1 MMATMAMMTIANAR
15 LATHARRPHPRKQA
29 RPTRTQARPT
39 RSTEPNERNLEQQ
52 CVHNAPGL
60 TRRAALATAL
70 LVPFLNAPLALA
82 DRSSDPADVGL
93 VVFDETAL
101 LEAEAE
107 AKKARSEASGAATGT
122 ASSTAPDTAA
132 AAAEAAP
139 TVAQPAVTKIAVQTG
154 SSSSID
160 GQGSLSVLLSDDTEV
175 AEDEL
180 SVTER
185 QALQINRRTQKQNNV
200 PPDFPLF
207 ARDGYD
213 MTILVSN
220 GYKVTEEGLIYKDY
234 VVGSGPTPSDGQQ
247 VSFDYTGYNES
258 GGVID
263 SSYRKGAPSSMRIGV
278 PGSTVVPG
286 FELGVKTMAVGGK
299 RRIIVPPELGPPVGP
314 QTFFSAKVYE
324 IFDVE
329 LRSSKTCVRRTVGMF
344 SDVVC
349 TDE

>member
-1 MMATMAMMTIANAR
+1 MKAITRHQVAAR
-15 LATHARRPHPRKQA
+15 SSSVSPHGAPLKHITSAKRSDPRSGTLARSLHSNESKEEENSRPA
-29 RPTRTQARPT
+29 
-39 RSTEPNERNLEQQ
+39 
-52 CVHNAPGL
+52 L
-60 TRRAALATAL
+60 TRRASLAAALVSIGWQGMSKAEPEDTATA
-70 LVPFLNAPLALA
+70 
-82 DRSSDPADVGL
+82 DM
-93 VVFDETAL
+93 VVFDEASL
-101 LEAEAE
+101 AEAAKEAEESAV
-107 AKKARSEASGAATGT
+107 ADA
-122 ASSTAPDTAA
+122 AA
-132 AAAEAAP
+132 AAAEESAAADAAA
-139 TVAQPAVTKIAVQTG
+139 TTPAVSKITVQTS

-160 GQGSLSVLLSDDTEV
+160 GQGSLEVLLSDDLEL
-175 AEDEL
+175 AEEEL
-180 SVTER
+180 TVTQR
-185 QALQINRRTQKQNNV
+185 QALIINRRTQKQNNV

-220 GYKVTEEGLIYKDY
+220 GYQVTDDGLLYKDY
-234 VVGSGPTPSDGQQ
+234 VVGTGATPSDGQQ
-247 VSFDYTGYNES
+247 VTFDYTGYNES

-299 RRIIVPPELGPPVGP
+299 RRIVVPPELGPPVGP

-349 TDE
+349 SDE

>member
-1 MMATMAMMTIANAR
+1 
-15 LATHARRPHPRKQA
+15 
-29 RPTRTQARPT
+29 
-39 RSTEPNERNLEQQ
+39 
-52 CVHNAPGL
+52 L

-70 LVPFLNAPLALA
+70 VFVPFAPPALA
-82 DRSSDPADVGL
+82 DDI
-93 VVFDETAL
+93 VVFDEAGL
-101 LEAEAE
+101 LEAESAAE
-107 AKKARSEASGAATGT
+107 
-122 ASSTAPDTAA
+122 TAA
-132 AAAEAAP
+132 AQEGTAAAQG
-139 TVAQPAVTKIAVQTG
+139 TQPAVTKIAVQTG

-160 GQGSLSVLLSDDTEV
+160 GQGSLSVLLSDDIEL
-175 AEDEL
+175 AEDDL

-220 GYKVTEEGLIYKDY
+220 GYKVTDDGLLYKDY
-234 VVGSGPTPSDGQQ
+234 VVGSGALPSDGQQ
-247 VSFDYTGYNES
+247 VTFDYTGYNES

-299 RRIIVPPELGPPVGP
+299 RRIVVPPELGPPVGP

-349 TDE
+349 TDD

>member
-1 MMATMAMMTIANAR
+1 MHGVRGVRGVRSVMTMAGSREA
-15 LATHARRPHPRKQA
+15 KEQ
-29 RPTRTQARPT
+29 
-39 RSTEPNERNLEQQ
+39 EPGE
-52 CVHNAPGL
+52 VPAKAGV

-70 LVPFLNAPLALA
+70 VFVPLAPMALA
-82 DRSSDPADVGL
+82 ASADDL
-93 VVFDETAL
+93 VVFDEAGM
-101 LEAEAE
+101 LEAEAT
-107 AKKARSEASGAATGT
+107 SAAET
-122 ASSTAPDTAA
+122 AAETAA
-132 AAAEAAP
+132 AQAG
-139 TVAQPAVTKIAVQTG
+139 AQATPQAVTKIAVQTG

-160 GQGSLSVLLSDDTEV
+160 GQGSLSVLLSDDIEL

-213 MTILVSN
+213 MTVLVSN
-220 GYKVTEEGLIYKDY
+220 GYKVTDDGLLYKDY
-234 VVGSGPTPSDGQQ
+234 VVGSGPLPSDGQQ
-247 VSFDYTGYNES
+247 VTFDYTGYNES

-299 RRIIVPPELGPPVGP
+299 RRIVVPPELGPPVGP

-349 TDE
+349 TDD

>member
-1 MMATMAMMTIANAR
+1 MHGVRGVRGVRGVVTMAGSREAKEQEPGEVP
-15 LATHARRPHPRKQA
+15 ATAG
-29 RPTRTQARPT
+29 
-39 RSTEPNERNLEQQ
+39 
-52 CVHNAPGL
+52 V

-70 LVPFLNAPLALA
+70 VFVPLAPMALA
-82 DRSSDPADVGL
+82 ASADDL
-93 VVFDETAL
+93 VVFDEAGM
-101 LEAEAE
+101 LEAEAT
-107 AKKARSEASGAATGT
+107 SAAE
-122 ASSTAPDTAA
+122 TAA
-132 AAAEAAP
+132 AQAG
-139 TVAQPAVTKIAVQTG
+139 AQATPQAVTKIAVQTG

-160 GQGSLSVLLSDDTEV
+160 GQGSLSVLLSDDIEL

-213 MTILVSN
+213 MTVLVSN
-220 GYKVTEEGLIYKDY
+220 GYKVTDDGLLYKDY
-234 VVGSGPTPSDGQQ
+234 VVGSGPLPSDGQQ
-247 VSFDYTGYNES
+247 VTFDYTGYNES

-299 RRIIVPPELGPPVGP
+299 RRIVVPPELGPPVGP

-349 TDE
+349 TDD

>member
-1 MMATMAMMTIANAR
+1 MAGNRELKEASDVPVI
-15 LATHARRPHPRKQA
+15 
-29 RPTRTQARPT
+29 
-39 RSTEPNERNLEQQ
+39 STKSS
-52 CVHNAPGL
+52 V

-70 LVPFLNAPLALA
+70 VFVPLAPTGLA
-82 DRSSDPADVGL
+82 ASADDL
-93 VVFDETAL
+93 IVFDEAGM

-107 AKKARSEASGAATGT
+107 A
-122 ASSTAPDTAA
+122 AA
-132 AAAEAAP
+132 AQEGSAA
-139 TVAQPAVTKIAVQTG
+139 AQGTPPAVTKIAVQTG

-160 GQGSLSVLLSDDTEV
+160 GQGSLSVLLSDDIEL

-213 MTILVSN
+213 MTVLVSN
-220 GYKVTEEGLIYKDY
+220 GYKVTDDGLLYKDY
-234 VVGSGPTPSDGQQ
+234 VVGSGPLPSDGQQ
-247 VSFDYTGYNES
+247 VTFDYTGYNES

-299 RRIIVPPELGPPVGP
+299 RRIVVPPELGPPVGP

-349 TDE
+349 TDD